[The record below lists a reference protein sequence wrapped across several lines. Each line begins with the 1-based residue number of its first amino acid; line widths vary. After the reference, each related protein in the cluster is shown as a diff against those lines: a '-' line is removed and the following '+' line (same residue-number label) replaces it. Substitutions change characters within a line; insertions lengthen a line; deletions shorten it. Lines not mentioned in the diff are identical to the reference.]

1 MLTMSMALIEED
13 VEAYECP
20 VCGSLGRHE
29 EVPCCADSRERVSDV
44 VTYDR
49 PDTESVLASVFD
61 LSSTDLAI
69 CRALMTEDEAT
80 AKDLAAELS
89 LDRTT
94 VNRRLN
100 HLVDLGIVEKRPRVL
115 KQGGQVNQYSPVP
128 LDEVHRRLQLGLY
141 RWLADAEAV
150 LDELHREKLELL
162 VREAE
167 VEPTDDPGLGAVR
180 DEETAAEDATQ
191 GAATESVDSP
201 TAGGSGDSGAADTDG
216 AGTDDSGPPAESEG
230 ERSLVDRL
238 LGRY

>member
-1 MLTMSMALIEED
+1 MALIEED

-29 EVPCCADSRERVSDV
+29 EVPCCAESRDPVSDV

-49 PDTESVLASVFD
+49 PDTESVLAAVFD

-69 CRALMTEDEAT
+69 CRALMTEEEAT
-80 AKDLAAELS
+80 AEDLAAELS

-100 HLVDLGIVEKRPRVL
+100 HLDDLGVVEKRPRGL
-115 KQGGQVNQYSPVP
+115 EQGGQVNQYSPVP

-141 RWLADAEAV
+141 RWLADAETV

-167 VEPTDDPGLGAVR
+167 VDPTDDPGSRAVR
-180 DEETAAEDATQ
+180 GEETAREDATQ
-191 GAATESVDSP
+191 RAATGSADSP
-201 TAGGSGDSGAADTDG
+201 AAGGGGDSGAANTDG
-216 AGTDDSGPPAESEG
+216 AGTDDADSRADSDG

-238 LGRY
+238 LGRYRS